1 MALDHPGEVAQEQ
14 VEVLDEGEAV
24 VAEWEEHAPALDPAG
39 IACAPI
45 AEQRSLTK

>member
-1 MALDHPGEVAQEQ
+1 MEPDLPEEAVQEQ
-14 VEVLDEGEAV
+14 VEVLVGEEAV
-24 VAEWEEHAPALDPAG
+24 VAGWEEHAPALDPAG